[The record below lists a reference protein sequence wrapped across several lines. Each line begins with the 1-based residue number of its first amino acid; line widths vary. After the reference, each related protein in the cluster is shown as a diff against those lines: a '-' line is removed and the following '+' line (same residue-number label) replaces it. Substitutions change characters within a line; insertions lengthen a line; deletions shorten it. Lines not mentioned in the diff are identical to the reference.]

1 MLMGHGCFLRN
12 YFYYYFWQTV
22 SPPLK
27 GDLEGL
33 YKPGAIIG
41 LYPVDL
47 ERTFVFGELG

>member
-33 YKPGAIIG
+33 HEPCSIIG

-47 ERTFVFGELG
+47 EGLVVFWELR